1 MVHQN
6 RLGRGIQTRKLKKPL
21 MFSSLFSKLICV
33 YICILT
39 LILAIIF
46 FTLTHAIQSYL
57 IKDTFSL
64 MQHQA
69 KGILEE
75 FYYQQEYENFTLEE
89 NIIHIFLYIININ
102 KWRGTTTWIVDQNGL
117 GYKVSPEGVFEYK
130 SSSKMSNLLS
140 DIFSKSYIEYNNY
153 IIDDDSVSLPS
164 LCIGYPV
171 VINEATQYAI
181 LICTPMENILK
192 AIKGIQNLMLNIVS
206 IIGSISFILIYI
218 VARQMTNPLKDMNI
232 AAKHIAEGKFNE
244 RIKINGNDEIA
255 QLSVSLNAM
264 AEALDKIEENR
275 RSFIANISH
284 DLRSP
289 LTSIQGFTMAIL
301 DGTITPDYQERYL
314 NIILKETQR
323 MITMVN
329 TILNL
334 EQLQEQKI
342 SMKHQIFNINEVL
355 KSAAMSLETRAKN
368 KNLSILLSLDEEN
381 NRVVGDIE
389 YINRV
394 IQNLLD
400 NAFKFVKENGHI
412 ILQTKVIHQK
422 LWISVLNDG
431 PPIPKDKQKLIWER
445 FYKEDSSRGEDKKG
459 IGLGLVIAKEI
470 IKQHNETIEVHSDEE
485 GIVEFRFSMTL
496 ASKS

>member
-6 RLGRGIQTRKLKKPL
+6 RLGRRLQTRKLKKPL

-33 YICILT
+33 YIIILILILT
-39 LILAIIF
+39 IIF
-46 FTLTHAIQSYL
+46 FTLIHAIQSYL
-57 IKDTFSL
+57 IKDTFGL

-69 KGILEE
+69 ESILEE
-75 FYYQQEYENFTLEE
+75 FYYQQEYENVTLEK
-89 NIIHIFLYIININ
+89 NVIHIFLYIININ
-102 KWRGTTTWIVDQNGL
+102 KWRGTTTWIIDKNGV
-117 GYKVSPEGVFEYK
+117 GYKISPNGISEYQPNTK
-130 SSSKMSNLLS
+130 IDSLLS
-140 DIFSKSYIEYNNY
+140 DIFANSYIEYQNY
-153 IIDDDSVSLPS
+153 IVEDDTTSFPS

-171 VINEATQYAI
+171 TINDITQYAI
-181 LICTPMENILK
+181 LICTPLENITK
-192 AIKGIQNLMLNIVS
+192 AIKSIQNLMLNIVS
-206 IIGSISFILIYI
+206 IIGSIAFILIYT
-218 VARQMTNPLKDMNI
+218 VAKQMTKPLKEMNI

-289 LTSIQGFTMAIL
+289 LTSIQGFTIAIL
-301 DGTITPDYQERYL
+301 DGTITPQHQERYL
-314 NIILKETQR
+314 KIILKETQR

-342 SMKHQIFNINEVL
+342 SMKMQTFNINEVL
-355 KSAAMSLETRAKN
+355 KSIAVSLETRAKT
-368 KNLSILLSLDEEN
+368 KNLSILLNLDEEN
-381 NRVVGDIE
+381 KMVVGDIE
-389 YINRV
+389 YISRV

-412 ILQTKVIHQK
+412 ILQTKVINQK
-422 LWISVLNDG
+422 LWVSVLNDG
-431 PPIPKDKQKLIWER
+431 PPIPKEKQKLIWER

-470 IKQHNETIEVHSDEE
+470 IRQHNETIEVHSNE
-485 GIVEFRFSMTL
+485 GEIVEFRFSMTL
-496 ASKS
+496 ASKG